1 MTEVLDL
8 AKVKTNLENINENF
22 KKLLAGETLD
32 NATLDE
38 TKSQIRSIRNSCSH
52 GPMAQSFLIEQ
63 DETVA
68 LMEIIISKEFE
79 DFKDL
84 IELSWQFI
92 ANLTVQNEKS
102 QKFVWEHLGQTLDD
116 DIRVQPIDKNTDKK
130 LMIIYNICRGGLA
143 ECSEKFALTLLADLW
158 HRIIE
163 EQASEELVF
172 VDIFFEYFLVTN
184 QWTLRLYAT
193 ISAQNRIDI
202 LKYIMSYIRN
212 DSPNGPIRTILME
225 YISKEFKKKAD
236 CILRNSGDM
245 ENKLHPQEVYSLLGV
260 IACASGTD
268 LYYTI
273 YDRDDSLFL
282 SAGALL
288 QSIVALGKKE
298 KANQFTPMTKLEEVA
313 PGTQID
319 TSFESEISFELKTLL
334 VRIIGNLLCTNRNNQ
349 QHCIDTKLLPALLE
363 CTNMD
368 ARNPLI
374 KEWSILAIRNA
385 CYNCPEIQHMI
396 SELTE
401 TGTAPNQLLT
411 ELNIEMGALRIQPKE

>member
-1 MTEVLDL
+1 MSEILDL
-8 AKVKTNLENINENF
+8 EKVKTNLENINENL
-22 KKLLAGETLD
+22 KKLIAGEVLD
-32 NATLDE
+32 NCTLED
-38 TKSQIRSIRNSCSH
+38 TKLQIRSIRNACSQ
-52 GPMAQSFLIEQ
+52 GTQAQNFLIEQ
-63 DETVA
+63 EETIAYMQMIV
-68 LMEIIISKEFE
+68 SK
-79 DFKDL
+79 DLQAKDL
-84 IELSWQFI
+84 IELSWQFV

-102 QKFVWEHLGQTLDD
+102 QKFVWDHLGETLTD
-116 DIRVQPIDKNTDKK
+116 DIRIHPIDNNTDKK
-130 LMIIYNICRGGLA
+130 LMIIYNICRGGLV
-143 ECSEKFALTLLADLW
+143 ECSEKFALTLLADIW
-158 HRIIE
+158 HRIVE
-163 EQASEELVF
+163 EQSNEELVF
-172 VDIFFEYFLVTN
+172 VDLFFEYFLVTN

-202 LKYIMSYIRN
+202 LKYITTYIRN

-245 ENKLHPQEVYSLLGV
+245 ENSLHPQEVYNLLSV
-260 IACASGTD
+260 ISCATGSE
-268 LYYTI
+268 LYYNI
-273 YDRDDSLFL
+273 YARDDALFL

-298 KANQFTPMTKLEEVA
+298 PNQFTPMTKLEEVA
-313 PGTQID
+313 PGSNID
-319 TSFESEISFELKTLL
+319 TSFELEISFELKTLL
-334 VRIIGNLLCTNRNNQ
+334 VRTIGNLLCTNRHNQ

-385 CYNCPEIQHMI
+385 CYDCPEIQHMI

-401 TGTAPNQLLT
+401 AGQAPNQLLT